1 MNRRVL
7 IVTVLFA
14 VASVFAHA
22 HEGMIHVMGTV
33 TALTDKSVTVQTSDK
48 KSVEV
53 ALTSTTTYVK
63 GTQPAAWKDL
73 KPGYRVVIHAVKV
86 KDVLQA
92 HEVRFSEASS
102 GMH

>member
-7 IVTVLFA
+7 IVTLLFA
-14 VASVFAHA
+14 AASVFAYA

-33 TALTDKSVTVQTSDK
+33 TALTDTSVTVQTADK

-53 ALTSTTTYVK
+53 VLTSTTTYVK
-63 GTQPAAWKDL
+63 DSQQAAWRDL
-73 KPGYRVVIHAVKV
+73 KPGDRVVIHAVKV